1 MKIAARD
8 LVLGDV
14 VGSGEVVLFCS
25 PNCKTKTSKVWLERN
40 KNGVVTQRVAEWNS
54 NTMIG
59 VSSRT
64 LKVEIINGATYRH
77 STKN

>member
-14 VGSGEVVLFCS
+14 VGSGETVLFCAS
-25 PNCKTKTSKVWLERN
+25 NCRTNKSKLWLERS

-64 LKVEIINGATYRH
+64 LKVEIVNGATYRH

>member
-1 MKIAARD
+1 MKIAAKD

-25 PNCKTKTSKVWLERN
+25 PNYKTKTSKVWLERN

-54 NTMIG
+54 STMIG